1 MVTDIPVSDIVDK
14 QAIPGDEG
22 QTEVRTRRLGRRIL
36 VLTNMYP
43 DPPRRPV
50 LGIFVK
56 EQVESLRQLGLDVDV
71 LFVDGPGNKLNYAL
85 GFIRLWA
92 RLLRKK
98 YDLIHAHYVF
108 SAAIALAQP
117 RLPVVTTFH
126 SGEVLLGSFQRIL
139 SQQVSKRVRL
149 NIAVSEEVRTKLNGK
164 TCVIPC
170 GVDTTRFFPAD
181 KDAAR
186 KRLSLPTDKRLV
198 LFAAAMR
205 PEKRF
210 ELVKA
215 SCSILKERMPNSEL
229 VVLTNQ
235 PPELVPVFM
244 NACDV
249 LVLASQKEGSPQ
261 VVKEALACNLPV
273 VSTNVG
279 DVEDLIGDVPGC
291 RIAEPN
297 ATDIAD
303 KLHQV
308 LAAGKRIEARRKA
321 EDLSLRKIAERISQ
335 KYEEALTSGTK
346 V

>member
-1 MVTDIPVSDIVDK
+1 MVTVSGVEDK
-14 QAIPGDEG
+14 QAALEEDARK
-22 QTEVRTRRLGRRIL
+22 EVRSRRPGRRIL

-43 DPPRRPV
+43 DPPERPV

-85 GFIRLWA
+85 GFLRLWA
-92 RLLRKK
+92 RLLRRK

-117 RLPVVTTFH
+117 RVPVVTTFH

-139 SQQVSKRVRL
+139 SRQVSKRVRL
-149 NIAVSEEVRTKLNGK
+149 NIAVSEEVRAKLKGN

-170 GVDTTRFFPAD
+170 GVDTTRFFPTD
-181 KDAAR
+181 KDEAR
-186 KRLSLPTDKRLV
+186 KRLGLPRDKRLV

-215 SCSILKERMPNSEL
+215 SCALLKERMPDSEL

-235 PPELVPVFM
+235 PPGLVPVFM

-279 DVEDLIGDVPGC
+279 DIQDLIGDVPGC
-291 RIAEPN
+291 QIAEPN

-303 KLHQV
+303 KLHHV
-308 LAAGKRIEARRKA
+308 LAAGKRIDARRKA
-321 EDLSLRKIAERISQ
+321 QNLSLRKIAERIGE
-335 KYEEALTSGTK
+335 KYEEVLTSRAGS
-346 V
+346 